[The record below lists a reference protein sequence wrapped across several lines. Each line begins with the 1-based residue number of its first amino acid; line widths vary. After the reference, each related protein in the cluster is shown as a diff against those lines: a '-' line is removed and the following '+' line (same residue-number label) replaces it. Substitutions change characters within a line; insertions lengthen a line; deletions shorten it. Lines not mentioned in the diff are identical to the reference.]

1 MSTTFITPPLTSV
14 SEIFSVSDIKHC
26 TRVRDVVYLDWYLV
40 PEDLVVLHCVVAL
53 GHRHFLN
60 CSFKIYIL
68 GLTSVV
74 TVTSV
79 YNSAGMSN
87 TLHMNRSKV
96 PLFCLFWRELLNRLY
111 IYNICYIL
119 NLSIHKSYLIGL
131 IILCLLYLLW

>member
-26 TRVRDVVYLDWYLV
+26 TRVCDVVYLDWYLV

-96 PLFCLFWRELLNRLY
+96 PLFCPWPDQRASKIFGFQSCQFFR
-111 IYNICYIL
+111 IKVDG
-119 NLSIHKSYLIGL
+119 KSAKE
-131 IILCLLYLLW
+131 